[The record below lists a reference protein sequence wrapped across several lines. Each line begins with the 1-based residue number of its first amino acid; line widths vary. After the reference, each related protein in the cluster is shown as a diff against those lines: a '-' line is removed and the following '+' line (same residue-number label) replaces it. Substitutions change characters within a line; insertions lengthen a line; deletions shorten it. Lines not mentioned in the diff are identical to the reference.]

1 MFKTKDVIAVSCA
14 AHRFNSGFLS
24 KDSIRFDKKFEG
36 KRANSDLLYAHFLE
50 SNELKFKNPLP
61 KLKVNKDDLTMADNV
76 IDYLKGLSFKAIE
89 RKLTEFES
97 NVLNLVNSEYID
109 KTQLGITSS
118 LPKVYYNKIEQDAW
132 TDRELELSRTS
143 LTVGTLHERG
153 NFDVTI
159 EFVRYIPRTMSYL
172 ITCSVKGQ
180 HILKFFHSKNINL
193 GDTINL
199 DGYVKSHNKGRYH
212 NGMETV
218 INRVKISSEL
228 NQ

>member
-1 MFKTKDVIAVSCA
+1 MFKTTDVIAVSCA

-24 KDSIRFDKKFEG
+24 KDTIRFDKKFEG

-50 SNELKFKNPLP
+50 PKELKFKNPLP
-61 KLKVNKDDLTMADNV
+61 KLMVNKDDIAMAENV

-97 NVLNLVNSEYID
+97 NVLTLVNSEYID

-118 LPKVYYNKIEQDAW
+118 LPKVYYNKIDQDAW

-143 LTVGTLHERG
+143 HVVGTLHERG
-153 NFDVTI
+153 TFEATI

-172 ITCSVKGQ
+172 VTCSVKGE
-180 HILKFFHSKNINL
+180 HILKFFYSKNINL
-193 GDTINL
+193 GDTITL
-199 DGYVKSHNKGRYH
+199 EGYVKSHNKGRYH

-218 INRVKISSEL
+218 VNRIKISSEL

>member
-50 SNELKFKNPLP
+50 PKELKFKNALP
-61 KLKVNKDDLTMADNV
+61 KLKVIKEDLSMAEDV

-89 RKLTEFES
+89 RKLTDFES
-97 NVLNLVNSEYID
+97 NVLNLVNSEFID

-143 LTVGTLHERG
+143 QVVGTLHERG
-153 NFDVTI
+153 NFKVTI
-159 EFVRYIPRTMSYL
+159 EFARYIPRTMSYL

-218 INRVKISSEL
+218 VNRIKILS
-228 NQ
+228 